1 MGAWFDCELPAA
13 NLAAGHHYLR
23 IIQLYLERAPMGRD
37 PLRVRHELTELIQKQ
52 IDAIEKET
60 FGGTTEAE
68 RREYDERRIRIDEL
82 HDELTRFKT
91 AA

>member
-1 MGAWFDCELPAA
+1 
-13 NLAAGHHYLR
+13 
-23 IIQLYLERAPMGRD
+23 MGRD
-37 PLRVRHELTELIQKQ
+37 PVRVRYELTELIQKQ

-82 HDELTRFKT
+82 HDELTRLNT